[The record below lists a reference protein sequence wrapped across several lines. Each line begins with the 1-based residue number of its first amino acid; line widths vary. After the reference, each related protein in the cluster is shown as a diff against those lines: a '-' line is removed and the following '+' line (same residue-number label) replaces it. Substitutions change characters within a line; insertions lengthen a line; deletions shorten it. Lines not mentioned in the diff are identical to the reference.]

1 MKMISME
8 SFQWLIQH
16 ELGYIYG
23 YVIMANHIHVLWEQL
38 KMNGKETPKESFEK
52 YTGHIFL
59 KQLKKSGEVIIR
71 LNKKIEI
78 ISSGKEIL

>member
-1 MKMISME
+1 M
-8 SFQWLIQH
+8 
-16 ELGYIYG
+16 
-23 YVIMANHIHVLWEQL
+23 
-38 KMNGKETPKESFEK
+38 
-52 YTGHIFL
+52 FL